1 MEVSTGDDD
10 VTKKS
15 AGDDTGDGR
24 ASSTQ
29 PITPIP
35 ISSNVSKHADPSVV
49 DRAAL
54 TDPPAS
60 RRRRKHPHLFPSENN
75 HYLWQIR

>member
-1 MEVSTGDDD
+1 MELSSGDDD

-15 AGDDTGDGR
+15 AGDDTGDGG

-29 PITPIP
+29 QITPIP
-35 ISSNVSKHADPSVV
+35 ISSNVSKHADPSVI

-60 RRRRKHPHLFPSENN
+60 RRKRKHPPPVPK
-75 HYLWQIR
+75 